1 MQNFLA
7 KYNANKIETSTDE
20 GKLTLDKAQERILQL
35 LTENI
40 RNFKNDTWDISN
52 RMNKLITDTEKNSIF
67 NLRLG
72 GKRIARYSLDL
83 LTNEQKLNF
92 LADFYTSV
100 ANNEFDNEIIEFLA
114 QEVDNAA
121 VRKKEANERRR
132 LKKKAQKEQ
141 KAKEDATKQ
150 AEATARTIA
159 AAEPLLQELGI
170 VTGAVA

>member
-7 KYNANKIETSTDE
+7 KYNANKIETSKDE
-20 GKLTLDKAQERILQL
+20 GMLTLEKAKERILQL

-83 LTNEQKLNF
+83 LTTEQKLNF

-150 AEATARTIA
+150 AEAARTIA
-159 AAEPLLQELGI
+159 AAEPMLQQLGI
-170 VTGAVA
+170 VTGAIA